1 MDKLFALSFLGLL
14 IGFYGAAGNMAYDNT
29 GMLGELESLD
39 MEEEI
44 DVDLFE
50 IPSWTNERG
59 SKILVNV
66 ESFGAVGDGV
76 SDNTQVKLH
85 IFAHI
90 WYFRSS
96 N

>member
-1 MDKLFALSFLGLL
+1 MDKLFMLSFLGLL
-14 IGFYGAAGNMAYDNT
+14 IAVYGVAGNMAYDNM

-39 MEEEI
+39 MEEEK

-50 IPSWTNERG
+50 IPSWTSERG
-59 SKILVNV
+59 NKVLVNV

-76 SDNTQVKLH
+76 SDNTQVKFH

-90 WYFRSS
+90 WYIISTK
-96 N
+96 